1 MDDLNVNALY
11 QTFSF
16 IRKLPTARAPSPCV
30 QLVQKLYLQIP
41 TLLLS
46 GYGGDRLEFIVA
58 VFGTFLV
65 ARISMR
71 RIVLKDQFPAA
82 CS

>member
-41 TLLLS
+41 TLLS

-58 VFGTFLV
+58 VFGTFLA

-71 RIVLKDQFPAA
+71 HTVLKDQFPAA